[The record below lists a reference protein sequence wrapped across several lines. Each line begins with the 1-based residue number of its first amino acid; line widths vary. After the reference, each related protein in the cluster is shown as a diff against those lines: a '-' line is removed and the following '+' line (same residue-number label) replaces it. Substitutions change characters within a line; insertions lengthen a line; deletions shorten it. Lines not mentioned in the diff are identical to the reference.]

1 MNRIEQQILSAYPP
15 DVSEQ
20 VQALF
25 QKWKQKTVIT
35 CLLTLSGITVGT
47 LLILNNKPA
56 SFSVW
61 DAITICAFFA
71 ALILYVI
78 LNVYEN
84 QLIKQYQQIPAL
96 AAQPEESAAALA
108 EMREKRKA
116 AAKSAHIK
124 AGLLVLCAVVLL
136 IIVPASVGI
145 ALWILVFALLI
156 ESSFRNKYPTDF
168 SAAKKLQKPVH
179 TRTNRIGC
187 GAFLVFGVSAGM
199 MVLSSLMGSIANGKL
214 KNLNAEA
221 KNVYNAVLHFQVDCD
236 YANHPINPITTI
248 AQFQS
253 ENQFSE
259 AWTTYYVSPKPADWY
274 AVVFDADG
282 VLQFALY
289 SKSPITEDMLH
300 EPDKEQQRKLL
311 SSFTRRDE
319 AIGYYKPSKKT
330 EAAS

>member
-78 LNVYEN
+78 LNVYEH
-84 QLIKQYQQIPAL
+84 QLIEQYQQIPAL

-108 EMREKRKA
+108 EMRETRKA

-124 AGLLVLCAVVLL
+124 AGLLVLCAMVLF
-136 IIVPASVGI
+136 IIVPASFGI

-156 ESSFRNKYPTDF
+156 ENSFRNKYPTDF

-199 MVLSSLMGSIANGKL
+199 MVLSSLMGSIANRKL
-214 KNLNAEA
+214 KNLNAQA
-221 KNVYNAVLHFQVDCD
+221 KNVYLAAERIQIDLDYTDQPFDAV
-236 YANHPINPITTI
+236 TTA
-248 AQFQS
+248 AQFS
-253 ENQFSE
+253 TENQFSQ
-259 AWTTYYVSPKPADWY
+259 AWKTYFAAPKSTDWY
-274 AVVFDADG
+274 AVVFDARRASIRIVQQIAHYRG
-282 VLQFALY
+282 YASRARQGSAAKTALL
-289 SKSPITEDMLH
+289 LH
-300 EPDKEQQRKLL
+300 K
-311 SSFTRRDE
+311 
-319 AIGYYKPSKKT
+319 AG
-330 EAAS
+330 